1 MIESIG
7 QTKTEF
13 FHFTDTA
20 SPLILGCG
28 ETLADFTL
36 AYEMYG
42 ELSKDRDNVILL
54 FHALSASQHA
64 AGHTEDDFSRATP
77 RCMVARQPKA
87 GLRSTSAIKLAVP
100 LAHAEPSPTPK
111 TPATASCGAQTATR
125 PT

>member
-13 FHFTDTA
+13 FHFSDAA
-20 SPLILGCG
+20 SPLALRCG
-28 ETLADFTL
+28 DTLANFTL

-64 AGHTEDDFSRATP
+64 AGHTENVP
-77 RCMVARQPKA
+77 
-87 GLRSTSAIKLAVP
+87 GLNV
-100 LAHAEPSPTPK
+100 E
-111 TPATASCGAQTATR
+111 
-125 PT
+125 